1 MEGPVDYRRVGRKRA
16 RVACLG
22 RRLFGN
28 YREDLTHP
36 GEATHGSK

>member
-1 MEGPVDYRRVGRKRA
+1 MEGPIDHRRVSWKRA

-22 RRLFGN
+22 WRLFGN
-28 YREDLTHP
+28 YREDSTHP